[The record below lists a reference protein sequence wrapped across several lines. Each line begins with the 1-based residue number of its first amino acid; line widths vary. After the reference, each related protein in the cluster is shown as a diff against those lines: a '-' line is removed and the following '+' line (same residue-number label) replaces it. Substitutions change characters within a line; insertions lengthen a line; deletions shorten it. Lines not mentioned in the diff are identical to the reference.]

1 MPVYPRRVR
10 SLFSSQISALETK
23 LSSALRKAS
32 CSLALVGVEARDGEV
47 EYSALLA
54 GLEEDVT
61 DRELLEEL
69 KVGLADCDRRVQ
81 CLQESSDLDT
91 RTKVAMSVEFLKCFQ
106 SKQTE
111 ACVKKSI
118 KRKLLEKLR

>member
-1 MPVYPRRVR
+1 MLFFIRVT
-10 SLFSSQISALETK
+10 SAAEGRTFL
-23 LSSALRKAS
+23 
-32 CSLALVGVEARDGEV
+32 EARDGEV